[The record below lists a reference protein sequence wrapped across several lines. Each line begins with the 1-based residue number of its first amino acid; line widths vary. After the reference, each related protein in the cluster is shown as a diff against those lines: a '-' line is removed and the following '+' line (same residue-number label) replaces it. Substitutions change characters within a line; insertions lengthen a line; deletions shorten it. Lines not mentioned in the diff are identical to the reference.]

1 MSASR
6 PSAVASLNLLAMF
19 WAKVPPPGLSRL
31 AWMMKSGESTVATAI
46 VSPSARPRPSI
57 EAEITPER
65 PKGITAMRM
74 TSQRV
79 APSARAASSI
89 ICGAWRKTSRLTLVM
104 IGRIMI
110 ASRMPTVSIERG
122 RFVPGED
129 PGPAEVVVQPPEEPD
144 HVRDED
150 QGTPQAVHDGRYG
163 GQQVDHVGDR
173 AAELAGA

>member
-1 MSASR
+1 M
-6 PSAVASLNLLAMF
+6 
-19 WAKVPPPGLSRL
+19 
-31 AWMMKSGESTVATAI
+31 ATAI

-79 APSARAASSI
+79 APRARAASSI
-89 ICGAWRKTSRLTLVM
+89 ICGACLKTSRLTLVM

-122 RFVPGED
+122 APWSQEKI
-129 PGPAEVVVQPPEEPD
+129 PVQPK
-144 HVRDED
+144 
-150 QGTPQAVHDGRYG
+150 
-163 GQQVDHVGDR
+163 
-173 AAELAGA
+173 